1 MWKSF
6 LWKMKFEYG
15 RQGTVEGLFVA
26 ADEEVA
32 SLVGQT
38 MSFGEILGK
47 HSDVEVGLEACDFRK
62 IDVDAETVAKVSK
75 QLGTTWSGH
84 NPLKYLG
91 DNE

>member
-1 MWKSF
+1 MEKF

-26 ADEEVA
+26 ADEEVT
-32 SLVGQT
+32 SLIGRTV
-38 MSFGEILGK
+38 SFGEILGK
-47 HSDVEVGLEACDFRK
+47 HSDVEVGLEDCDFTK

-75 QLGTTWSGH
+75 QLGETWSGY
-84 NPLKYLG
+84 NPLEYLG